1 MAHIITGIENYD
13 NKRIKVTLDYGE
25 VTFLLYKGE
34 IRSLKLEPGSELS
47 DSGYEKIIE
56 EILLPRAKKRVLY
69 FMKNADKTRTRIKQ
83 KLKEGFYPEA
93 VIDKTMEFL
102 NKYGFANDENYAE
115 RYVEELKGRCSKRE
129 IEAKLYAKGIDKEL
143 IREVSSE
150 LCDED
155 EYEAAARALS
165 KKYPRGM
172 TAEDRNKAYGFLA
185 RKGFSYDSVEHAINA
200 VMTNS

>member
-1 MAHIITGIENYD
+1 MENYD

-34 IRSLKLEPGSELS
+34 IRSLKLEAENELS
-47 DSGYEKIIE
+47 DDGYKKIIE
-56 EILLPRAKKRVLY
+56 DILLPRAKKRVLY
-69 FMKNADKTRTRIKQ
+69 FMKNADKTKSQIKR

-102 NKYGFANDENYAE
+102 NKYGFANDESYAE
-115 RYVEELKGRCSKRE
+115 RYIEELKNKCSKRE
-129 IEAKLYAKGIDKEL
+129 IEAKLYAKGIDSEL
-143 IREVSSE
+143 IGEAVSGLDAE
-150 LCDED
+150 A
-155 EYEAAARALS
+155 EYGAAARALS

-185 RKGFSYDSVEHAINA
+185 RKGFSRDSAEYAINA
-200 VMTNS
+200 VMTDS